1 MQVIEITDLVEA
13 RRARL
18 AQYHGL
24 PRALQLNGQTVT
36 GSVRSV
42 VMDASAEKWT
52 VKLVATP
59 PVVDR
64 KYRLRR
70 SA

>member
-24 PRALQLNGQTVT
+24 PRQVQLNGQTLT
-36 GSVRSV
+36 GSVKSV
-42 VMDASAEKWT
+42 VMDASAAKWT
-52 VKLVATP
+52 IRIIETP
-59 PVVDR
+59 PIVDK
-64 KYRLRR
+64 KYSLR
-70 SA
+70 AG

>member
-24 PRALQLNGQTVT
+24 PRVLQLNGQTLT
-36 GSVRSV
+36 GSVKSI
-42 VMDASAEKWT
+42 VMDVSATKWT
-52 VKLVATP
+52 VRLVSAP
-59 PVVDR
+59 PITDK
-64 KYRLRR
+64 KYSLRTR
-70 SA
+70 

>member
-24 PRALQLNGQTVT
+24 PRALQLNGETFT
-36 GSVRSV
+36 GSVKSV
-42 VMDASAEKWT
+42 VMDASAAKWT
-52 VKLVATP
+52 VRFVQTP
-59 PVVDR
+59 PIVDK
-64 KYRLRR
+64 KYSLRR
-70 SA
+70 TA

>member
-24 PRALQLNGQTVT
+24 PRRVQLNGQTLT
-36 GSVRSV
+36 GSVKSV
-42 VMDASAEKWT
+42 VMDASAAKWT
-52 VKLVATP
+52 VRIIETP
-59 PVVDR
+59 PIVDR
-64 KYRLRR
+64 KYSLR
-70 SA
+70 AG